1 MYASVRSTKL
11 AGSVPIPGSKSHT
24 IRALL
29 IAALAD
35 GTSKITAPL
44 HSADTRSCLEA
55 CRALGA
61 EIREEEGDFVVT
73 GTGGKISAPAD
84 PIDVGNSGT
93 TLYLTAGIA
102 ALGTEAV
109 TLTGDEQTKKR
120 PIEPLLASLRDL
132 GAEAYSVDG
141 SGFPPVTIKGPIKG
155 GRTSIECPTSQYL
168 SSLLLCTPLGR
179 GNSEISVP
187 LLHEEPYVEM
197 TLRWLREQG
206 LSFNR
211 ERFRRFFISGGQEY
225 SAFEKRVPGDFS
237 SATFPLCA
245 AACTGSQITV
255 TGLDARDSQGD
266 RAVVSMLEKLGCTVD
281 WADST
286 VQITGPDREAGKAL
300 KGCEIDMNGTPDAL
314 PALAVTACFAEGET
328 RLVNVPQ
335 ARLKE
340 TDRISVMHTE
350 LEKMGAD
357 IMEIED
363 GLVINGRPQNG
374 KPRGLKPA
382 DFIPE
387 AGLEAVEPEAVV
399 RGGKRSGMER
409 RRRGEKRGT
418 AVLSERVSPETVS
431 GAAAGTESV
440 PEDGMLPGLKGTEVN
455 GHNDHRIVMA
465 LVVAGLGASGNTTV
479 GTAEAARITYPSFF
493 NALESLG
500 AEVSLSDR

>member
-1 MYASVRSTKL
+1 MYVSVRFTKL
-11 AGSVPIPGSKSHT
+11 AGSISIPGSKSHT

-29 IAALAD
+29 IAALAE
-35 GTSKITAPL
+35 GTSRIAAPL
-44 HSADTRSCLEA
+44 HSADIRSCLEA

-61 EIREEEGDFVVT
+61 GIREEEGNFVVT
-73 GTGGKISAPAD
+73 GTGGKISAPGG

-102 ALGTEAV
+102 ALGTETV
-109 TLTGDEQTKKR
+109 TLTGDGQTKKR
-120 PIEPLLASLRDL
+120 PIEPLLAALRDL
-132 GAEAYSVDG
+132 GAEAYSADG
-141 SGFPPVTIKGPIKG
+141 SGFPPVTIKGPLKG

-168 SSLLLCTPLGR
+168 SSLLLCTPLAR

-206 LSFNR
+206 LNFNR
-211 ERFRRFFISGGQEY
+211 ERFRRFFISGGQQY
-225 SAFEKRVPGDFS
+225 GAFERRVPGDFS

-245 AACTGSQITV
+245 AALTGSRITV
-255 TGLDARDSQGD
+255 AGLDAKDSQGD
-266 RAVVSMLEKLGCTVD
+266 RAVVAMLEKLGCTVD

-286 VQITGPDREAGKAL
+286 VQISGPDRESGKAL
-300 KGCEIDMNGTPDAL
+300 TGCEIDMNATPDAL

-357 IMEIED
+357 IMELED

-387 AGLEAVEPEAVV
+387 AGLEAAEPEAVV
-399 RGGKRSGMER
+399 RGGKLRFGEKKATA
-409 RRRGEKRGT
+409 EKRGT
-418 AVLSERVSPETVS
+418 AVLTPGRSPAAPP
-431 GAAAGTESV
+431 GAAAGTESE
-440 PEDGMLPGLKGTEVN
+440 PENGMLPGLKGADVN

-465 LVVAGLGASGNTTV
+465 LVVAGLGSSGNTTV